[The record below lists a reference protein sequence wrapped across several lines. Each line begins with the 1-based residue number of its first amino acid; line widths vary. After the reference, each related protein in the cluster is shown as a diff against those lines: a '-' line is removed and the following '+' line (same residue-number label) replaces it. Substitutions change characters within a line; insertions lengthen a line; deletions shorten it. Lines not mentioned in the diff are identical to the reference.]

1 MRYILKPQ
9 THRLFTNIPFLGIHP
24 THILPRMIFE
34 HHYGAQNFP
43 ITSLHTQSQS
53 LSPGSLCQGLR
64 SISPPQLNLHY
75 STETVVMHTKQW
87 APGIN
92 GNHEN
97 PGRGEKGFLP
107 KTFRGSNALP
117 IPFLDFQNFERID
130 F

>member
-24 THILPRMIFE
+24 AHILPRMIFE
-34 HHYGAQNFP
+34 HHYSAQNFP

-53 LSPGSLCQGLR
+53 LSPSPLGPTR
-64 SISPPQLNLHY
+64 SISPPQLNLYY
-75 STETVVMHTKQW
+75 STETGVMHATQG

-107 KTFRGSNALP
+107 
-117 IPFLDFQNFERID
+117 
-130 F
+130 